1 LATRFTWLLDTQ
13 SNKLYFYNWT
23 FTFVTN
29 INLNDVSLY
38 SGFANH
44 TSYFLIEIKYGTLI
58 KFRFRWKQMLDLK
71 LLKYIW
77 TLIEILEEVPKNA
90 VNNWSANLNEVLM
103 NFSHIMDVY
112 WRFKELEIFFR

>member
-1 LATRFTWLLDTQ
+1 LATRFTWLFDTQ

-90 VNNWSANLNEVLM
+90 VNNWSADINEVLM

>member
-1 LATRFTWLLDTQ
+1 MFDTQ